1 MTEAVALRGL
11 EEFQEISDVSD
22 ATHEYTVAWFDSFGG
37 RNARGIFFRGNHAA
51 IAARAKK
58 RRALRLPLAP
68 FAPLLNPLSVRAF
81 NAAYY
86 RASQHRQPHAQ
97 HYDPFFYPLDAIAN
111 WNVAYGRRGF
121 VQYQCVIPIA
131 AGVEPLAEILDRTA
145 RSRMASFL
153 TVIKKFADVESPG
166 ILSFPRPGTTLCL
179 DFAAKSAALLPMRET
194 FDAIV
199 AAAGPYALQ
208 RLQALRRVVETFRER
223 PDLPAVL
230 KGPMPAA
237 LKSLKGLTQ
246 MGGDSGAY
254 RMLLFAGDHPVL
266 PVNAAVERT
275 ARRLGYGAG
284 GARDFRQSAQNVRD
298 AVARELP
305 ATSAAH
311 RTAYVYLAH
320 HGVTICKQ
328 ADPECPICP
337 LKAECPGRKAIVA
350 GVGGA

>member
-1 MTEAVALRGL
+1 VTRLEQLIAKLRKHYGPVA
-11 EEFQEISDVSD
+11 EPPSD
-22 ATHEYTVAWFDSFGG
+22 AFVLLVWEALSWHSTPEKRDAALKALERLRALTPDAMG
-37 RNARGIFFRGNHAA
+37 RAP
-51 IAARAKK
+51 RAK
-58 RRALRLPLAP
+58 L
-68 FAPLLNPLSVRAF
+68 
-81 NAAYY
+81 
-86 RASQHRQPHAQ
+86 
-97 HYDPFFYPLDAIAN
+97 
-111 WNVAYGRRGF
+111 
-121 VQYQCVIPIA
+121 
-131 AGVEPLAEILDRTA
+131 
-145 RSRMASFL
+145 
-153 TVIKKFADVESPG
+153 
-166 ILSFPRPGTTLCL
+166 
-179 DFAAKSAALLPMRET
+179 
-194 FDAIV
+194 DAIV

-223 PDLPAVL
+223 PNLPAVL
-230 KGPMPAA
+230 KGPMPTA

-284 GARDFRQSAQNVRD
+284 SARDFRQSAKNVRD

-350 GVGGA
+350 GLAGA